1 MSDEGTMKDH
11 IEDLMVER
19 AIALAKLES
28 ANMHIVIVESELHV
42 AQSEA
47 NRFKAHAIHAWFCT
61 EHVWCDICHDHFIE
75 AKESIGL
82 RNE

>member
-1 MSDEGTMKDH
+1 MSDERTMKDH

-47 NRFKAHAIHAWFCT
+47 SRFKAHAIHAWFCKET
-61 EHVWCDICHDHFIE
+61 VCETCHEHFIE

-82 RNE
+82 RDE

>member
-1 MSDEGTMKDH
+1 MSDESTMKDH

-28 ANMHIVIVESELHV
+28 ANMHIVIVESELLV

-47 NRFKAHAIHAWFCT
+47 NRFKAHAIHAWFCKET
-61 EHVWCDICHDHFIE
+61 VCDICHDHFVE
-75 AKESIGL
+75 AKESYGL
-82 RNE
+82 DHE